1 MIQHK
6 GKRDVMGKYGDIIDL
21 SHHVSNVHPQMPLE
35 ERAAQFSP
43 FAALAGHGDA
53 IRETARFTDAFV
65 ELDEDRRESLDEKL
79 FILQEHIREQPK
91 VTITFF
97 RPDARKAGGAYET
110 VSGRLKKVDTYE
122 RKLVMAD
129 GITVSMGYIIQMEC
143 GLFWEEE

>member
-21 SHHVSNVHPQMPLE
+21 PHHVSNVHPQMPLE

-43 FAALAGHGDA
+43 FAALTGHGDA

-79 FILQEHIREQPK
+79 FILQEHIREQPQ

-110 VSGRLKKVDTYE
+110 VSGRVDTYE